1 MTPLS
6 ILHAVFQAAGFA
18 CVTVAALLELQALLG
33 RRPLGLEGPPL
44 HWTRAGF
51 LLLGAALA
59 AGGAW
64 SWRLRGEFWPLQPGQ
79 RWGLLSWLV
88 VFAVLHVH
96 RVKAF
101 KGRTEVLAGVA
112 GWALAAGA
120 WFAWR

>member
-1 MTPLS
+1 MTAWSL
-6 ILHAVFQAAGFA
+6 LCAVFQAAGFA

-51 LLLGAALA
+51 LLLGLALA
-59 AGGAW
+59 AGGAG
-64 SWRLRGEFWPLQPGQ
+64 SWRLRGGFWPLQPGQ

-101 KGRTEVLAGVA
+101 KGRRVVRMEVIG
-112 GWALAAGA
+112 
-120 WFAWR
+120 